1 VRGEVRQATD
11 LLVAEVVVDSKLYPE
26 GYHVHLR
33 SRPHDGT
40 EPIPLLPAAA
50 GEGTAAAAAV
60 GEPFLPF
67 LPLTYAVHT
76 LPSSPLH
83 SSGLAVDHPPRHLLR
98 LMLPTAQ
105 TQISTLLDPLTGETR
120 APPPK
125 PAWMVDLSEKGAV
138 IEVEIR
144 PATQSVAAAGGG
156 KKTKGGE
163 TVTIDGVA
171 VKVEGEKESLTSL
184 GREELQ
190 EDRVAWM
197 AVLSR
202 CVSCVHG
209 GCVFFFD

>member
-1 VRGEVRQATD
+1 MT
-11 LLVAEVVVDSKLYPE
+11 S
-26 GYHVHLR
+26 
-33 SRPHDGT
+33 
-40 EPIPLLPAAA
+40 EP
-50 GEGTAAAAAV
+50 
-60 GEPFLPF
+60 PF
-67 LPLTYAVHT
+67 LPLVYTVYT

-98 LMLPTAQ
+98 LTLPTAH

-125 PAWMVDLSEKGAV
+125 PQWLVDLSEKGAV

-144 PATQSVAAAGGG
+144 PATQLVAAGSG
-156 KKTKGGE
+156 KRSRGDDT
-163 TVTIDGVA
+163 TVTIDGVV

-190 EDRVAWM
+190 DDRVAWM

-202 CVSCVHG
+202 SVYCMNSCH
-209 GCVFFFD
+209 VFNSFPN